1 MLGALHVA
9 FVQALIG
16 SDLPGLQCL
25 AWASIVRADDD
36 RTGERAHCQFASQ
49 VGTDECDVQLDNRT
63 TVTFSLCS
71 ETPNHFTW
79 LMLRAVR
86 GRCADERGTDWYRYL
101 WTKIRTYL
109 RSVVRMSRH

>member
-71 ETPNHFTW
+71 ETPNHCKNRRD
-79 LMLRAVR
+79 LLIPCQRNMA
-86 GRCADERGTDWYRYL
+86 L
-101 WTKIRTYL
+101 WGF
-109 RSVVRMSRH
+109 